1 MSRTSGS
8 YLWQVK
14 ELLRRWKL
22 PKIIETSP
30 TGEEENPELP
40 DRRYGAAHLAYQEVL
55 MATEPSAGYIS

>member
-30 TGEEENPELP
+30 TGEEENHEK
-40 DRRYGAAHLAYQEVL
+40 Y
-55 MATEPSAGYIS
+55 SAGASAAARTS